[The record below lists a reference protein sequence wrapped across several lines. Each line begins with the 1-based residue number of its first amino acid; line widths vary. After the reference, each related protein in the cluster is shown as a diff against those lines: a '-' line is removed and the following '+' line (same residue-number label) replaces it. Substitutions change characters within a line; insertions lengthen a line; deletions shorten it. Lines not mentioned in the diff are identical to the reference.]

1 MKHMKPTPTK
11 GIEDYLKELCKVYRG
26 EEDNSHD
33 VNALIDEERAIQF
46 LRYHLWDVERSVLER
61 PGYWRFLV
69 IEHTGSHP
77 SDDESIAQRIYD
89 YAVKMKLDKLSE
101 IGFDL
106 KEIYRRLNR

>member
-26 EEDNSHD
+26 EGDNPHD

-46 LRYHLWDVERSVLER
+46 LRYHLWDVERTVLER
-61 PGYWRFLV
+61 PGYWHVLV
-69 IEHTGSHP
+69 IENTGSLP